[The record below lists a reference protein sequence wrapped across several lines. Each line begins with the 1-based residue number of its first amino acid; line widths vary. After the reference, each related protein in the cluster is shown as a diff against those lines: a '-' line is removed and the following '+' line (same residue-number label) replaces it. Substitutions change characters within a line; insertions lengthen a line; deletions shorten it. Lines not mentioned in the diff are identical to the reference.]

1 MTHVGWETV
10 TVKQNQGYVKEAV
23 NDNKNNNDDDTDD
36 NNDADDV
43 VLVNGGCVI
52 CNINHLLVCLFGNI
66 TVLP

>member
-23 NDNKNNNDDDTDD
+23 NDNNNNNDDGDDD
-36 NNDADDV
+36 NIDADDV
-43 VLVNGGCVI
+43 VRATGDCVV

-66 TVLP
+66 TMLP